1 MIKDADKKLF
11 IKVRG
16 EEGLSKTIDWYTSS
30 TSTSTLNLVTDWY
43 LLTKET
49 KQTI

>member
-16 EEGLSKTIDWYTSS
+16 EEGLKKTISWYLSS
-30 TSTSTLNLVTDWY
+30 ALTST
-43 LLTKET
+43 
-49 KQTI
+49 